1 VPRFAR
7 LVGMKSMRRPL
18 RAIIPVALVGLTA
31 CGGGGT
37 GTSVATA
44 SPTPTASSSTS
55 VSSAASPS
63 EDGGLGSLARPAGE
77 TIDGTCD
84 GDASCLGLL
93 DAGEH
98 TSVGFDP
105 TLTFT
110 VPAGW
115 ANPED
120 RQGLFALLPLDIP
133 GDAIVVF
140 GKPEATGNDGRVVA
154 GADNSAAGL
163 ATYLRGRPDLDV
175 SATTTTIGGLAAEQL
190 DIAIRPGTVAKARGC
205 EVNVCVMVASGRGKT
220 WDYTMGLAGTERMR
234 VYLVDA
240 AGATMLI
247 IADSLDGATFA
258 DITSRAD
265 PIVTSMTFR

>member
-1 VPRFAR
+1 MKTMRPRLR
-7 LVGMKSMRRPL
+7 PTLVFIL
-18 RAIIPVALVGLTA
+18 LGLTA
-31 CGGGGT
+31 CGDGGGT
-37 GTSVATA
+37 AVSTT
-44 SPTPTASSSTS
+44 SPTPSTS
-55 VSSAASPS
+55 TPPSAS
-63 EDGGLGSLARPAGE
+63 DGGLGTIARPSGE

-98 TSVGFDP
+98 TSVGFQP
-105 TLTFT
+105 SLTFT

-115 ANPED
+115 ANLED
-120 RQGLFALLPLDIP
+120 RQGIFTLLPLDIP

-140 GKPEATGNDGRVVA
+140 GKPQATGNDGRIIS

-163 ATYLRGRPDLDV
+163 AASIRDRPDLDV
-175 SATTTTIGGLAAEQL
+175 SSRTTTVGGVDAYQL

-205 EVNVCVMVASGRGKT
+205 EVNVCVMVASGRGVT
-220 WDYTMGLAGTERMR
+220 WDYTLGLAGTERQR
-234 VYLVDA
+234 IYLVDM

-258 DITSRAD
+258 DITSVAD
-265 PIVTSMTFR
+265 PIVASMTFH